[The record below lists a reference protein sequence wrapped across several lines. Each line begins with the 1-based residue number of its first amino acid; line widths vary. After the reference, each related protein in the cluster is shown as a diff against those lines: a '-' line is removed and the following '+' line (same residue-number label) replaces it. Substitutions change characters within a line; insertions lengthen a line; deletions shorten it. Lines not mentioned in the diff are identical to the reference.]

1 MNSTVWNSQEE
12 VVWSFV
18 LAPVTVL
25 IHGYAIYLCYAIYDY
40 QNEKPSEEKSATDVL
55 IKDLKNSEFCF
66 LISNGLVLFISLF
79 TPPMTTSFIYL
90 IAYFCL
96 FFANFFLISW
106 LVLLYVQYMYV
117 FYPDESE
124 NIDDSVLRRKS
135 LLWKIIL
142 TILTFTLNYL
152 VPSEEIPLAIQI
164 LLKKENQHDRYLAIN
179 SEVWLYSA
187 DNFCFNKA

>member
-1 MNSTVWNSQEE
+1 MTQILIILGIIAV
-12 VVWSFV
+12 FV
-18 LAPVTVL
+18 
-25 IHGYAIYLCYAIYDY
+25 HGYAIFLCYADYDY
-40 QNEKPSEEKSATDVL
+40 QNEKPFEEKSATDVL

-135 LLWKIIL
+135 LLWKIML
-142 TILTFTLNYL
+142 TMLTFTLNYL

-179 SEVWLYSA
+179 SEVWLY
-187 DNFCFNKA
+187 DHTLLNLIN